1 MKKIILIVSLILLV
15 NCNGYKPIFNSTEM
29 NFYIGEINNI
39 SQDKISNKIERNLQ
53 PYKENNNKKR
63 IIIDLETKKEK
74 KVLSKNSEGDPI
86 IFGLEIS
93 TKVKITFNN
102 NVEKNLIFNKQ
113 FKFNNQSNKFE
124 FQQYMNSIEKNLTD
138 EIFQDLVLKL
148 RLI

>member
-124 FQQYMNSIEKNLTD
+124 FQQYMNNIEKNLTD

>member
-74 KVLSKNSEGDPI
+74 KV
-86 IFGLEIS
+86 F
-93 TKVKITFNN
+93 
-102 NVEKNLIFNKQ
+102 
-113 FKFNNQSNKFE
+113 
-124 FQQYMNSIEKNLTD
+124 
-138 EIFQDLVLKL
+138 
-148 RLI
+148 